1 MFRGQIAEFR
11 AKAMTEMLKKQAT
24 FRAVL
29 AADHES
35 FQIDTFAKLRR
46 LQRSWFYHE
55 RLALP
60 IWLPY
65 VAMHATWL
73 LSKQVFIDSYL

>member
-1 MFRGQIAEFR
+1 MFKGQIAEFR

-35 FQIDTFAKLRR
+35 FQIDTFAELRR
-46 LQRSWFYHE
+46 LQRS
-55 RLALP
+55 
-60 IWLPY
+60 
-65 VAMHATWL
+65 
-73 LSKQVFIDSYL
+73 